1 MTSSEIKISKFELI
15 PNEILLEIFEYLS
28 PYDIFQSFYFL
39 NKSYNNFLL
48 SLYFRIDLI
57 NIWKKDFD
65 YYNYFLFSL
74 IPHRI
79 ISFRCEDI
87 FDRLIY
93 QIHLS
98 DFISLK
104 YLTIYNLNIENLQ
117 FIIPQLNYLQKLI
130 YLNLQTRLNTT
141 NENKIIFKV
150 QLPLIQKCI
159 LNINKRIIFHDHY
172 SYPNL
177 QDLTINQCTIDDLL
191 SFLHFYTPQL
201 QHLTITLINGNILN
215 GINTIHHLKSL
226 TINIHLIPFHRLA
239 NSVFILFPY
248 LQQLTI
254 TATGADYAN
263 GRFLLPI
270 RFFCC
275 YIDFFRETMVNSF
288 INQIS

>member
-1 MTSSEIKISKFELI
+1 MSLNPIKPSKFELI

-39 NKSYNNFLL
+39 NKRYNNFLL
-48 SLYFRIDLI
+48 SLHLRIDLI
-57 NIWKKDFD
+57 NIWKKNFD

-98 DFISLK
+98 NFISLK
-104 YLTIYNLNIENLQ
+104 YLTIFNLTIENLQ

-130 YLNLQTRLNTT
+130 YLNLQTRSNMIT
-141 NENKIIFKV
+141 EKKIIFKG

-159 LNINKRIIFHDHY
+159 LNFNKEIIFYHNH

-177 QDLTINQCTIDDLL
+177 QDLTINHCTIDDLL
-191 SFLHFYTPQL
+191 SFLHVYTPQL
-201 QHLTITLINGNILN
+201 QNLTITLIDGNILN
-215 GINTIHHLKSL
+215 RIDTTHHLQSLIINTNS
-226 TINIHLIPFHRLA
+226 IPFRRLV
-239 NSVFILFPY
+239 NSVFLLFPS
-248 LQQLTI
+248 LQRLNI
-254 TATGADYAN
+254 TGTGIDYTN
-263 GRFLLPI
+263 GNFS
-270 RFFCC
+270 
-275 YIDFFRETMVNSF
+275 YSNSF
-288 INQIS
+288 FVFISII

>member
-1 MTSSEIKISKFELI
+1 MTLVSKFESM

-39 NKSYNNFLL
+39 NKSYNNFLV
-48 SLYFRIDLI
+48 SIYFRIDLI
-57 NIWKKDFD
+57 NIWKKNFD

-79 ISFRCEDI
+79 ISFRCQDI

-93 QIHLS
+93 QIPLS
-98 DFISLK
+98 NFISLK
-104 YLTIYNLNIENLQ
+104 YLTIYNLNIENLH
-117 FIIPQLNYLQKLI
+117 FIISKLNYLQKLI

-141 NENKIIFKV
+141 NENKIIFKG

-159 LNINKRIIFHDHY
+159 LNLNKRIIFHDYHY
-172 SYPNL
+172 YLNL
-177 QDLTINQCTIDDLL
+177 QDLTINHCTIDDLL
-191 SFLHFYTPQL
+191 LFLHIYTPQL
-201 QHLTITLINGNILN
+201 QHLTITLINGNNLN

-226 TINIHLIPFHRLA
+226 TINIHLIPFHRLV

-254 TATGADYAN
+254 TATGTDYAN
-263 GRFLLPI
+263 GSFSHPNSF
-270 RFFCC
+270 FFCS
-275 YIDFFRETMVNSF
+275 YIDYFRKTMVNSF
-288 INQIS
+288 IN